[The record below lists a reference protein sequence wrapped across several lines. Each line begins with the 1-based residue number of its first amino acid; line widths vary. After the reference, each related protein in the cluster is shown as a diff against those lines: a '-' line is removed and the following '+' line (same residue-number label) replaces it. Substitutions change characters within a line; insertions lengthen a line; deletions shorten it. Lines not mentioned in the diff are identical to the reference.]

1 MIKVQ
6 MYEKGRNY
14 MAEQRKKRQ
23 DGEKTLR
30 PALTARDR
38 RDMARRLEAM
48 AGAAENPRGA
58 LMFDGEA
65 LDEET
70 SRLLRA
76 SLQNQLLIGK
86 KLAKQRFT
94 PKKYRRD

>member
-1 MIKVQ
+1 MA
-6 MYEKGRNY
+6 
-14 MAEQRKKRQ
+14 AEQRKNGQARRT
-23 DGEKTLR
+23 EEE

-38 RDMARRLEAM
+38 RVMAQRLAAM
-48 AGAAENPRGA
+48 AGKPESPQGA

-70 SRLLRA
+70 GRLLRA

-86 KLAKQRFT
+86 KLAKQKFT

>member
-1 MIKVQ
+1 MA
-6 MYEKGRNY
+6 
-14 MAEQRKKRQ
+14 AEQRKNGQARRT
-23 DGEKTLR
+23 EEE
-30 PALTARDR
+30 PALTTRDR
-38 RDMARRLEAM
+38 RDMARRLAAM
-48 AGAAENPRGA
+48 AGKPESPQGA

-70 SRLLRA
+70 GRLLRA

-86 KLAKQRFT
+86 KLAKQKFT

>member
-1 MIKVQ
+1 MA
-6 MYEKGRNY
+6 
-14 MAEQRKKRQ
+14 AEQRKNGQARRT
-23 DGEKTLR
+23 EEE

-38 RDMARRLEAM
+38 RDMAQRLAAM
-48 AGAAENPRGA
+48 AGKPESPQGA

-70 SRLLRA
+70 GRLLRA

-86 KLAKQRFT
+86 KLAKQKFT
-94 PKKYRRD
+94 PKKSRRD